1 MNYGQLGIRTTRD
14 GRSVDGVLWM
24 NQAEQTRSDPLAALA
39 EQWNESVGRNLQMTG
54 FARPI
59 GRMYEAACT
68 HDDEGWSFSYLAAT
82 PEAAFE
88 GLTQIAT
95 RRERGRSPWK
105 RYAHS

>member
-1 MNYGQLGIRTTRD
+1 MNYGQWGIRSTRD
-14 GRSVDGVLWM
+14 GRTVESVLWM
-24 NQAEQTRSDPLAALA
+24 NQAEQTRDDPLATLA
-39 EQWNESVGRNLQMTG
+39 DQWNQSVGRNLQMTG

>member
-1 MNYGQLGIRTTRD
+1 MNYGRLGIRSPAHERTVGT
-14 GRSVDGVLWM
+14 VLWM
-24 NQAEQTRSDPLAALA
+24 SHSERTETDPLAVLA
-39 EQWNESVGRNLQMTG
+39 ADWNESVGRNLQMTG

-59 GRMYEAACT
+59 GRMFEAACT